1 LRRVT
6 TGLVVAL
13 TLGGSMSAH
22 AGGDS
27 DRGKARSAVC
37 AHCHGADGN
46 STNGL
51 WPKLAGQHE
60 LYLVKQLEDFRSGAR
75 KDPAMNAMAQPLS
88 DADIANLA
96 AFYASQKQ
104 K

>member
-1 LRRVT
+1 MA
-6 TGLVVAL
+6 TGIVVAL
-13 TLGGSMSAH
+13 ALGGPASAH
-22 AGGDS
+22 ARGDS
-27 DRGKARSAVC
+27 AQGKVKAALC

-60 LYLVKQLEDFRSGAR
+60 LYLVKQLKDFRSGTR

-88 DADIANLA
+88 NADIANLA
-96 AFYASQKQ
+96 AFYARQQ
-104 K
+104 PR